1 MKTLLAGAAALTLIA
16 GSAAFAQPPAA
27 APAAPSA
34 AGKLSSAS
42 TMKALMEN
50 AKSKE
55 VLARHIPQI
64 AEFFGSGQA
73 EGILPPTTTLKEVA
87 DIPQAQDAGLTADAL
102 KKIEED
108 LAKL

>member
-1 MKTLLAGAAALTLIA
+1 MKTLLAGAVALTLMA
-16 GSAAFAQPPAA
+16 GSASAFAQPPAA
-27 APAAPSA
+27 AAPAAA
-34 AGKLSSAS
+34 KLTSSS
-42 TMKALMEN
+42 TMKALMDN
-50 AKSKE
+50 PKSKE
-55 VLARHIPQI
+55 VLVKHIPQI

-73 EGILPPTTTLKEVA
+73 DGVLPPTTTLKEIA